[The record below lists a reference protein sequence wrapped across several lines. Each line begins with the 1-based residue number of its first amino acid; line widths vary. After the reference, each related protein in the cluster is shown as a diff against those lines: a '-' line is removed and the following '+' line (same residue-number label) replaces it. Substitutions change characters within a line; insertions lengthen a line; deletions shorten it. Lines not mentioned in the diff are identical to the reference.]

1 MEIKRRILVYGLS
14 DTWGGVESIVTSL
27 IVILQKWFT
36 IDVIIP
42 TKKCSYLPLLQNN
55 GISYFIITSWGKNPC
70 AFRSEL
76 KQVYHNQYDYIWI
89 NSSIRSNRDIITITR
104 KYSSAKIITH
114 SHGSSFEEKSFI
126 KSIILRYLHNFNKRY
141 YLKNID
147 YACCC
152 SLLSASWFYGNNY
165 IKSHRMILIKNGIDF
180 KKFSFDDSIRTTY
193 RKIFSFTDDQFVIL
207 HVGRLCEV
215 KNQRKLIDIFSELVK
230 INQKAI
236 LLIAGTGELYEELS
250 QYTNSLH
257 LQNEVMF
264 LSSRDDIHAIMQAA
278 DCFVLPSFHEGFPV
292 TLTEAQ
298 ASGLECFVSSNIS
311 KEVDIAEC
319 VHFID
324 LSMLS
329 SEWAKIINQTTVSN
343 ISVRIERGLK
353 VKTKGY
359 DIAEVA
365 SFFANTIK

>member
-114 SHGSSFEEKSFI
+114 SHVHL
-126 KSIILRYLHNFNKRY
+126 LRKNLLLVHNTSHFSHNFNKAL

-147 YACCC
+147 YACC
-152 SLLSASWFYGNNY
+152 L
-165 IKSHRMILIKNGIDF
+165 
-180 KKFSFDDSIRTTY
+180 
-193 RKIFSFTDDQFVIL
+193 FVI
-207 HVGRLCEV
+207 
-215 KNQRKLIDIFSELVK
+215 
-230 INQKAI
+230 
-236 LLIAGTGELYEELS
+236 
-250 QYTNSLH
+250 
-257 LQNEVMF
+257 
-264 LSSRDDIHAIMQAA
+264 
-278 DCFVLPSFHEGFPV
+278 
-292 TLTEAQ
+292 
-298 ASGLECFVSSNIS
+298 VS
-311 KEVDIAEC
+311 
-319 VHFID
+319 
-324 LSMLS
+324 
-329 SEWAKIINQTTVSN
+329 
-343 ISVRIERGLK
+343 
-353 VKTKGY
+353 
-359 DIAEVA
+359 
-365 SFFANTIK
+365 